1 MCTRELLEVVRPHT
15 QLIAGQIASPIFQ
28 QTYLLGLDIIFSSFP
43 HFVERF
49 NHQGIRSYYQ
59 PLAFDSRILEN
70 FGDRK
75 PNIEFS
81 FVGGISPHHTKGTEL
96 LSQIAETTSLQLW
109 GYGAQFL
116 PENSILKSRHHG
128 EAWGLGMFG
137 LLQRSRI
144 TLNRHIDTAENNAN
158 NMRLFEST
166 GMGALLVTDKKDN
179 LSSLFEVGKEILEYS
194 TPNECAQLVNYYLK
208 HLDEAK
214 EIARYGQ
221 TRTLKDHTYI
231 ERMKKTTQILET
243 FIK

>member
-28 QTYLLGLDIIFSSFP
+28 QTYLAGFDLIFSSFP

-49 NHQGIRSYYQ
+49 NQQGIRSYYQ

-70 FGDRK
+70 FGERNPD
-75 PNIEFS
+75 IEFS

-96 LSQIAETTSLQLW
+96 LSQIAETTPLQLW
-109 GYGAQFL
+109 GYGSQFL
-116 PENSILKSRHHG
+116 PEESLLKNRHQG
-128 EAWGLGMFG
+128 EAWGLGMFR

-166 GMGALLVTDKKDN
+166 GMGALLITDDKKNISDLYKVN
-179 LSSLFEVGKEILEYS
+179 KEILIYKDS
-194 TPNECAQLVNYYLK
+194 KECKDKVNYFLK
-208 HLDEAK
+208 NQKEAEEIAK
-214 EIARYGQ
+214 EGQ
-221 TRTLKDHTYI
+221 RKTLDRHSYISRMRKTKD
-231 ERMKKTTQILET
+231 ILEKL
-243 FIK
+243 I